1 MARGSF
7 CVLDNDDLKFLLNQ
21 FPQVSFNTNIY
32 QNSEQKTLLM
42 LRLRS
47 CFHEVV
53 TLRYIDLMKTDHDR
67 LTILKEGLV

>member
-32 QNSEQKTLLM
+32 QHSEQNDFVDVALTQLLS
-42 LRLRS
+42 RG
-47 CFHEVV
+47 
-53 TLRYIDLMKTDHDR
+53 RYFAVHRPYED
-67 LTILKEGLV
+67 